1 MSMPFKTRL
10 KFYGFG
16 FIIGLTI
23 LISILN
29 KKGCVGLNERKA
41 QELAL
46 QVWKI
51 SDAQRCKLNC
61 LGLTTDTLF
70 MKAVRDC
77 YVNYDKSEVHAEPC
91 GTYVLESGKGAVTS
105 FTLLVADCKNTSELQ
120 DIVTQKACN
129 CK

>member
-10 KFYGFG
+10 KFYGIG
-16 FIIGLTI
+16 FVIGLAI

-29 KKGCVGLNERKA
+29 KGGCAGLNERKA

-46 QVWKI
+46 QTWKI

-61 LGLTTDTLF
+61 IGLTSDTLF
-70 MKAVRDC
+70 IKAIRDS
-77 YVNYDKSEVHAEPC
+77 YVNYSKSEVHAEPC
-91 GTYVLESGKGAVTS
+91 GTYVLESAKGVAPS
-105 FTLLVADCKNTSELQ
+105 FTLLVADCQNTSELR
-120 DIVTQKACN
+120 DIVASKACD

>member
-1 MSMPFKTRL
+1 MAMPFKTRL

-16 FIIGLTI
+16 FVLGLVI

-29 KKGCVGLNERKA
+29 KKGCAGLNERKA

-46 QVWKI
+46 QIWDI
-51 SDAQRCKLNC
+51 SPQLRCKLNC

-70 MKAVRDC
+70 IKAVRDC
-77 YVNYDKSEVHAEPC
+77 YVNYGKSEVHAEPC
-91 GTYVLESGKGAVTS
+91 GTYVLESAKGVAPS
-105 FTLLVADCKNTSELQ
+105 FTLLVADCKNTSQLQ
-120 DIVTQKACN
+120 DVSTAKKCE

>member
-1 MSMPFKTRL
+1 MAMPFKQRL
-10 KFYGFG
+10 KFYGIG
-16 FIIGLTI
+16 FILGLTI
-23 LISILN
+23 LITILN
-29 KKGCVGLNERKA
+29 KRGCAGLNERKA

-51 SDAQRCKLNC
+51 SDVQRCKLNC

-91 GTYVLESGKGAVTS
+91 GTYVLESAKGVVPS

-120 DIVTQKACN
+120 DIVSAKACG